1 MKNLRAYS
9 CSTLLVGLVALA
21 IPALAGA
28 QATRTWVSGVGD
40 DANPC
45 SRTAPCKTFAGT
57 ISKTATGGEIN
68 CLDPGGFGIVTI
80 NKSITIKCRFT
91 EGGIVAA
98 GSNGIVI
105 NAAATSNVVLEGLD
119 INGLGTGQDG
129 IRVLQAK
136 SVKVLDSEIYG
147 FSRRGIDFEASNNG
161 AKLLVADSHIFDNA
175 GPGILVAP
183 PSGGNSTATARTN
196 LIAGNGCGIAATNH
210 LADPAFN
217 FTANCG
223 TQLAGVG
230 GAAKV
235 NAFDNVISDSDATA
249 GASGS
254 TGVFANGASTSVRIG
269 NNMIEGN
276 NNGIRAIDPGA
287 FGGIFTFGD
296 NYLVGNVTNGTPKGT
311 IAKQ

>member
-1 MKNLRAYS
+1 MKNLRTYS
-9 CSTLLVGLVALA
+9 CSTVLVGLVALA
-21 IPALAGA
+21 MPAVANA

-45 SRTAPCKTFAGT
+45 SRTAPCKTLAGT

-68 CLDPGGFGIVTI
+68 CLDPGGYGTVTI
-80 NKSITIKCRFT
+80 NKSITIKCRYT
-91 EGGIVAA
+91 EGGIVAS
-98 GSNGIVI
+98 GLNGIII
-105 NAAATSNVVLEGLD
+105 NAAATSTVVLEGLD
-119 INGLGTGQDG
+119 IAGIGSGQDG
-129 IRVLQAK
+129 IRILQAK
-136 SVKVLDSEIYG
+136 SVKVLSSEIYG
-147 FSRRGIDFEASNNG
+147 FARRGIDFEASNSG

-183 PSGGNSTATARTN
+183 PSGGNSTATVRNT
-196 LIAGNGCGIAATNH
+196 LVTGNGCGIAATSH

-230 GAAKV
+230 GVAKV

-249 GASGS
+249 GATGS
-254 TGVFANGASTSVRIG
+254 TGVFANGPSTSVRIG
-269 NNMIEGN
+269 NNVIAGN
-276 NNGIRAIDPGA
+276 NNGIKAIDPGA

-296 NYLVGNVTNGTPKGT
+296 NYLLGNVTNGTPNGT

>member
-1 MKNLRAYS
+1 MVLA
-9 CSTLLVGLVALA
+9 GLVALA
-21 IPALAGA
+21 VPAVANA
-28 QATRTWVSGVGD
+28 QATRTWISGVGD

-45 SRTAPCKTFAGT
+45 SRTAPCKTFQGA

-68 CLDPGGFGIVTI
+68 CLDPGGYGGVTI
-80 NKSITIKCRFT
+80 TKSITLKCRYT
-91 EGGIVAA
+91 EGGVLVAGTNAIV
-98 GSNGIVI
+98 V
-105 NAAATSNVVLEGLD
+105 NAAATSTVVLEGLD
-119 INGLGTGQDG
+119 INGLGSGQDG

-136 SVKVLDSEIYG
+136 SVKVLSSEIYG
-147 FSRRGIDFEASNNG
+147 FTRRGIDFEASNSG
-161 AKLLVADSHIFDNA
+161 AKLLVSDSHIFDNA

-183 PSGGNSTATARTN
+183 PAGGNSTATVRNN

-230 GAAKV
+230 GVAKV
-235 NAFDNVISDSDATA
+235 NAFDNVIADSDATA
-249 GASGS
+249 GATGS
-254 TGVFANGASTSVRIG
+254 TAVFANGPSTSVRIG
-269 NNMIEGN
+269 NNVIEGN

-296 NYLVGNVTNGTPKGT
+296 NYLVANITNGTPNGT

>member
-1 MKNLRAYS
+1 M
-9 CSTLLVGLVALA
+9 LLAGLVALA
-21 IPALAGA
+21 VPAVANA
-28 QATRTWVSGVGD
+28 QATRTWISGVGD

-45 SRTAPCKTFAGT
+45 SRTAPCKTFQGA

-68 CLDPGGFGIVTI
+68 CLDPGGFGGVTI
-80 NKSITIKCRFT
+80 TKSIALKCRYT
-91 EGGIVAA
+91 EGGVLVSGTNA
-98 GSNGIVI
+98 IVI
-105 NAAATSNVVLEGLD
+105 NASATSNIILEGLD
-119 INGLGTGQDG
+119 INGLGSGLDG

-136 SVKVLDSEIYG
+136 SVKVLSSEIYG
-147 FSRRGIDFEASNNG
+147 FARRGIDFEASNSG

-183 PSGGNSTATARTN
+183 PAGGNSTATVRNN
-196 LIAGNGCGIAATNH
+196 LIAGNGCGIAATSH

-249 GASGS
+249 GATGS
-254 TGVFANGASTSVRIG
+254 TGVFANGPSTSVRIG
-269 NNMIEGN
+269 NNVIAGN
-276 NNGIRAIDPGA
+276 NNGIKAIDPGA
-287 FGGIFTFGD
+287 FGGIATFGD
-296 NYLVGNVTNGTPKGT
+296 NYLLGNITNGTPNSS

>member
-1 MKNLRAYS
+1 M
-9 CSTLLVGLVALA
+9 LLAGLVALA
-21 IPALAGA
+21 VPAVANA
-28 QATRTWVSGVGD
+28 QASRTFVSGVGD

-45 SRTAPCKTFAGT
+45 SRTAPCKTFPGA

-68 CLDPGGFGIVTI
+68 CLDPAGYGTLVIP
-80 NKSITIKCRFT
+80 KSITIKCRYT
-91 EGGIVAA
+91 EGGILAA
-98 GSNGIVI
+98 GAVNGITI
-105 NAAATSNVVLEGLD
+105 NAAATSTVVLEGLD
-119 INGLGTGQDG
+119 INGLGSAQDG
-129 IRVLQAK
+129 IRIVQAK

-147 FSRRGIDFEASNNG
+147 FTRRGIDFEAANNG

-183 PSGGNSTATARTN
+183 PSGGNSTATVRN
-196 LIAGNGCGIAATNH
+196 SLIAGNGCGIAATSH

-230 GAAKV
+230 GVAKV
-235 NAFDNVISDSDATA
+235 NAFDNVISDSDTTLGAT
-249 GASGS
+249 GS
-254 TGVFANGASTSVRIG
+254 TGVFANGPNTSVRIG
-269 NNMIEGN
+269 NNVITGN

-296 NYLVGNVTNGTPKGT
+296 NYAAGNITNGTPNGT
-311 IAKQ
+311 ITKL

>member
-1 MKNLRAYS
+1 M
-9 CSTLLVGLVALA
+9 LLAGLVALA
-21 IPALAGA
+21 VPAVANA
-28 QATRTWVSGVGD
+28 QATRTWISGVGD

-45 SRTAPCKTFAGT
+45 SRTAPCKTFQGA

-68 CLDPGGFGIVTI
+68 CLDPGGFGGVTI
-80 NKSITIKCRFT
+80 TKSITLKCRYT
-91 EGGIVAA
+91 EGGVLVAGTTAIV
-98 GSNGIVI
+98 V
-105 NAAATSNVVLEGLD
+105 NAAATSTVILEGLD
-119 INGLGTGQDG
+119 INGLGSGLDG
-129 IRVLQAK
+129 IRIVQAK
-136 SVKVLDSEIYG
+136 SVKVLSSEIYG
-147 FSRRGIDFEASNNG
+147 FARRGIDFQASNSG

-183 PSGGNSTATARTN
+183 PAGGNSTATVRNN
-196 LIAGNGCGIAATNH
+196 LIAGNGCGIAATSH

-230 GAAKV
+230 GPAKV

-249 GASGS
+249 GATGS
-254 TGVFANGASTSVRIG
+254 TGVFANGPSTSVRIG
-269 NNMIEGN
+269 NNVIEGN
-276 NNGIRAIDPGA
+276 NNGIKAIDPGA

-296 NYLVGNVTNGTPKGT
+296 NYLLGNVTSGTPNGS